1 VRIPAGFCGVYGFR
15 PSYNRIPYGGC
26 VNSLEGEDSV
36 LSVLGPLCNTLDG
49 IKTFFKAVI
58 SKQPWQKDPLVIRKR
73 WSDEEYSLID
83 HGNGEK
89 LCFAIMWDNGLIV
102 PHPPVRRGLEITK
115 NALLAAGHQGTHFR
129 SCVHLHSLMRDK

>member
-1 VRIPAGFCGVYGFR
+1 
-15 PSYNRIPYGGC
+15 
-26 VNSLEGEDSV
+26 V